1 MSKKFILAACSFEVT
16 AKDGRIQLLPYGE
29 FRAVDGRPTDATR
42 EILPTFCKINP
53 LTIYFIPCNKVSNP
67 AYYKQDFL
75 QLCKLS
81 NLIASY
87 YHKPKASCSH
97 QLMETG

>member
-1 MSKKFILAACSFEVT
+1 MQIKQKQPAFFIKQKMQAAFCILSIHKSIF
-16 AKDGRIQLLPYGE
+16 LLCLFCYGISQH
-29 FRAVDGRPTDATR
+29 DATR

-67 AYYKQDFL
+67 AYCKQDFL

-81 NLIASY
+81 NLIAGY
-87 YHKPKASCSH
+87 YHKP
-97 QLMETG
+97 M

>member
-1 MSKKFILAACSFEVT
+1 MLSKVAN
-16 AKDGRIQLLPYGE
+16 LPLPEAYQPRNAGD
-29 FRAVDGRPTDATR
+29 FDATR

-67 AYYKQDFL
+67 AYCKQDFL

-81 NLIASY
+81 NLIAGY
-87 YHKPKASCSH
+87 Y
-97 QLMETG
+97 L